1 MRCHY
6 EVLGVERD
14 ADDGVLKT
22 VYRKAAL
29 QWHPDKNQHRL
40 EEADVRFKE
49 LQNAYEVLSDK
60 HERAWYDSH
69 RDAILRSGETHQAG
83 GDGGVTPGQRPSDEL
98 DPFQYF
104 STACYSGY
112 NDGAKGFYTVY
123 STVFKKLAE
132 EERQA
137 AAAQSDQQDKDT
149 ASNLPAFGSSCLAG
163 PQVAAFYSV
172 WLNYTTVKD
181 FAWADKYNPAA
192 APNRKV
198 RRLMEEDNKK
208 ERKSMKRVHNDA
220 VRELVAFVRKRD
232 KRLAAHQAEEAK
244 RRMEKEEQDRLRR
257 EEEKQERLQRALDV
271 QEADWLL
278 QGGEEANQEE
288 EEEESIPDDL
298 YCPLCDKSFKSQ
310 KALANHERSK
320 QHLKAVETLR
330 AELEEEEQALDG
342 SEGSGA
348 ASLPAADSDTDDV
361 GVAVEPPH
369 QLHHPESEIVQ
380 DAEAAES
387 EQHAAGH
394 QPPPSPMY
402 AAETQ
407 PSRKKSKKQK
417 KKQKQQQA
425 QMAAAG
431 QDSEEEQAA
440 AQAMHTHHHSHD
452 GEVENDAAHSSQDGE
467 QDILE
472 RMMEAANISQSA
484 VARGAHQAAVSAAQ
498 QAPYK
503 EATSSHAQHQSAP
516 GPSSQASDQPAGPS
530 PHEGLSHEQY
540 KKLKRHKKKNQPAKA
555 DANEVQFSTSCAT
568 CGLDC
573 KSRNKLFTHLKTTGH
588 AALK

>member
-6 EVLGVERD
+6 EVLGVDRD
-14 ADDGVLKT
+14 ADDGTLKAA
-22 VYRKAAL
+22 YRKGAL
-29 QWHPDKNQHRL
+29 QWHPDKNQYRL

-104 STACYSGY
+104 STSCYSGY

-123 STVFKKLAE
+123 STVFHKLAE

-137 AAAQSDQQDKDT
+137 PAAQSDQQGAES
-149 ASNLPAFGSSCLAG
+149 ASSLPAFGNSSLSG
-163 PQVAAFYSV
+163 PEVAAFYSS
-172 WLNYTTVKD
+172 WTNYTTMKD

-198 RRLMEEDNKK
+198 RRLMEDENKK
-208 ERKSMKRVHNDA
+208 ERKGVKRSHNDA

-244 RRMEKEEQDRLRR
+244 RRMEREEEDKLRR
-257 EEEKQERLQRALDV
+257 EQERQERLQRALEV
-271 QEADWLL
+271 QEADWIQ
-278 QGGEEANQEE
+278 QGNQETEQLE
-288 EEEESIPDDL
+288 EEEESIPDDF

-320 QHLKAVETLR
+320 QHVRAVEALR
-330 AELEEEEQALDG
+330 TELEEEEQALDSV
-342 SEGSGA
+342 SEAGTSELAQDDEADGQANAQTDAVDGQKASGN
-348 ASLPAADSDTDDV
+348 ADSD
-361 GVAVEPPH
+361 
-369 QLHHPESEIVQ
+369 Q
-380 DAEAAES
+380 D
-387 EQHAAGH
+387 HA
-394 QPPPSPMY
+394 SPRVSTY
-402 AAETQ
+402 TAQTQ

-417 KKQKQQQA
+417 KKQRQQQA

-431 QDSEEEQAA
+431 LDSDSEPEDGPSQQEGVDVNGAADDTSQAYGA
-440 AQAMHTHHHSHD
+440 SEDDM
-452 GEVENDAAHSSQDGE
+452 
-467 QDILE
+467 LE
-472 RMMEAANISQSA
+472 RMM
-484 VARGAHQAAVSAAQ
+484 QAASMNQAEASSHNQVKEAIPQQQSDDEEVTGPEAMPPHAEPLAKGSAA
-498 QAPYK
+498 
-503 EATSSHAQHQSAP
+503 
-516 GPSSQASDQPAGPS
+516 S
-530 PHEGLSHEQY
+530 PHAGLSHEQY
-540 KKLKRHKKKNQPAKA
+540 KKLKRHKRKNQPAKA
-555 DANEVQFSTSCAT
+555 QASDVQFSTSCAT

-573 KSRNKLFTHLKTTGH
+573 KSRNKLFAHLKLTGH